1 MGSRG
6 PPSGYNATT
15 APTGRDREGPSSG
28 YGRGSISESSQMRP
42 FDTGRDREGS
52 SSGYGRGSMPES
64 SQMRPFDSIIIRN
77 LPMDCNWQVMREGF
91 SHCGEIKFA
100 EMKDRGSGI
109 IRFAN
114 ERDAERAICKFSLHV
129 H

>member
-6 PPSGYNATT
+6 PPSGYNTTT
-15 APTGRDREGPSSG
+15 AP
-28 YGRGSISESSQMRP
+28 
-42 FDTGRDREGS
+42 TGRDREGS

-64 SQMRPFDSIIIRN
+64 SQMRPFDTIIVRN

-100 EMKDRGSGI
+100 EMKERGSGI

-114 ERDAERAICKFSLHV
+114 ERDAERAICKFSLHIRGV
-129 H
+129 VA